1 MADALR
7 SVNTLLRRP
16 PSRFATALMPLAIVG
31 VLVLSPL
38 VTPAAARTEA
48 FEVGDANK
56 DQLPTGKEADGILG
70 DFVMRNDLIEATISG
85 DLPRRKANIGAFYAA
100 ITPGCVYDLS
110 VRGSRNDQLTLFS
123 PSFQHGD
130 VNYVRILDGGK
141 SGKASI
147 ETVVSAARNSGLYKR
162 HLYHLQDGWRGLL
175 IETTLRNEADST
187 HRVGTEDRLEDQSDA
202 RNVGE
207 NTVIY
212 ITDPADKAGYAFGW
226 VGEAPA
232 DTLELLPGQEVT
244 YKRFLAVGTSPAEA
258 YGLVVQRQGEFGTVS
273 GVIVGPS
280 GKGVPTAHIEITS
293 DDDTLAVYPD
303 ADGRFNFALR
313 PGSYDFLVTDVGR
326 AEVRQSLA
334 LVSGEVRSLSFEM
347 DRASTVVLDIRD
359 EDGRSIPCKVQ
370 FIGIE
375 GSESPD
381 LGPRTRAHGCLDQ
394 YHSETGRFEVQV
406 PPGDYRVV
414 VTRGIEFGHLEKE
427 IQLRSGRTEKIRGVL
442 RRLVDTEGWV
452 STDFHNHSTPSGD
465 NVTNSRDRV
474 INLAAEHIEFAPT
487 TEHNRLYDWQ
497 PFIDELGLADEV
509 VTIPGLELTVKGPH
523 LNAFPFVPDPYAQD
537 GGAPERQLVY
547 LRPAAPRYTDP
558 RINAIMLRDFQRSS
572 EDLMPERWVHLN
584 HPNMS
589 LDFVDRDKDGRED
602 GGYRGLAALIDGS
615 ELCGFW
621 TCTERGEDILA
632 RSPWRIVTRDEEE
645 LVRHRREFIWLQL
658 LNRGHR
664 YTAIAVSDAHAIHG
678 NGVGGWRTYITS
690 SSDRPADI
698 DWKEVVGNAKAGQA
712 LITNGPFLRVET
724 VDGTLPGGSARAQGS
739 IALRIEVQCTD
750 WIDIDRV
757 QILVNGRQHPDVNF
771 TKESHP
777 DWFSDGV
784 VKFNRVIDVPLS
796 QDSHIIIAAIGE
808 NSDLSVGYG
817 SSWQARMKPVA
828 YTNPIWVDVDG
839 GGFVPNGDDLGWDLP
854 VMEKTVEEV
863 RKMLLAA
870 GLDDSGV

>member
-1 MADALR
+1 MADAL
-7 SVNTLLRRP
+7 RP
-16 PSRFATALMPLAIVG
+16 PSRFATALMPLAVVG

-85 DLPRRKANIGAFYAA
+85 DLPKRKANIGAFWAA

-123 PSFQHGD
+123 PSFQQGD
-130 VNYVRILDGGK
+130 VNYVRILDGGSRAK
-141 SGKASI
+141 RALRRSYLRPG
-147 ETVVSAARNSGLYKR
+147 TVVSTSAISITSRMAGEVFSSRRPCATKPIRPTESVRRTGSKIFRPIPATWVRILSST
-162 HLYHLQDGWRGLL
+162 LL
-175 IETTLRNEADST
+175 IRRTRRGT
-187 HRVGTEDRLEDQSDA
+187 HSVG
-202 RNVGE
+202 
-207 NTVIY
+207 
-212 ITDPADKAGYAFGW
+212 
-226 VGEAPA
+226 VGEAPV

-280 GKGVPTAHIEITS
+280 GKGIPTAHIEITS
-293 DDDTLAVYPD
+293 DDDTLAAYPD
-303 ADGRFNFALR
+303 ADGRFDFALR

-326 AEVRQSLA
+326 AQVRQSLA
-334 LVSGEVRSLSFEM
+334 LISGEVRSLSFEM

-375 GSESPD
+375 GTESPD

-427 IQLRSGRTEKIRGVL
+427 IQLRPGRTEKIRGLL

-497 PFIDELGLADEV
+497 PFIDELGLADEI
-509 VTIPGLELTVKGPH
+509 VTIPGLEMTLAGAH

-537 GGAPERQLVY
+537 GGAPERQL
-547 LRPAAPRYTDP
+547 DP
-558 RINAIMLRDFQRSS
+558 RINAIVLRDFQRSW

-602 GGYRGLAALIDGS
+602 GGYRGLAVLIDGA
-615 ELCGFW
+615 EVW
-621 TCTERGEDILA
+621 GEDILA
-632 RSPWRIVTRDEEE
+632 RSPWRVVTRDEEE
-645 LVRHRREFIWLQL
+645 DVRHRREFIWLQL

-796 QDSHIIIAAIGE
+796 QDSHLIVVATGE

-863 RKMLLAA
+863 RKMLEAA

>member
-1 MADALR
+1 MADAL
-7 SVNTLLRRP
+7 RP
-16 PSRFATALMPLAIVG
+16 PSRFATALMPLAVVG

-85 DLPRRKANIGAFYAA
+85 DLPKRKANIGAFWAA

-123 PSFQHGD
+123 PSFQQGD

-187 HRVGTEDRLEDQSDA
+187 HRVGTEDRLEDFQADP

-226 VGEAPA
+226 VGEAPV

-280 GKGVPTAHIEITS
+280 GKGIPTAHIEITS
-293 DDDTLAVYPD
+293 DDDTLAAYPD
-303 ADGRFNFALR
+303 ADGRFDFALR

-326 AEVRQSLA
+326 AQVRQSLA
-334 LVSGEVRSLSFEM
+334 LISGEVRSLSFEM

-375 GSESPD
+375 GTESPD

-427 IQLRSGRTEKIRGVL
+427 IQLRPGRTEKIRGLL

-497 PFIDELGLADEV
+497 PFIDELGLADEI
-509 VTIPGLELTVKGPH
+509 VTIPGLEMTLAGAH

-537 GGAPERQLVY
+537 GGAPERQL
-547 LRPAAPRYTDP
+547 DP
-558 RINAIMLRDFQRSS
+558 RINAIVLRDFQRSW

-602 GGYRGLAALIDGS
+602 GGYRGLAVLIDGA
-615 ELCGFW
+615 EVW
-621 TCTERGEDILA
+621 GEDILA
-632 RSPWRIVTRDEEE
+632 RSPWRVVTRDEEE
-645 LVRHRREFIWLQL
+645 EVRHRREFIWLQL

-664 YTAIAVSDAHAIHG
+664 YTAIAVSDAHTIHG

-771 TKESHP
+771 TKESHR

-796 QDSHIIIAAIGE
+796 QDSHIIIVATGE

-863 RKMLLAA
+863 RKMLEAA

>member
-1 MADALR
+1 MADAL
-7 SVNTLLRRP
+7 RP
-16 PSRFATALMPLAIVG
+16 PSRFATALMPLAVVG

-70 DFVMRNDLIEATISG
+70 DFVMRNDLVEATISG
-85 DLPRRKANIGAFYAA
+85 DLPKRKANIGAFWAA

-123 PSFQHGD
+123 PSFQQGD

-187 HRVGTEDRLEDQSDA
+187 HRVGTEDRLEDFQADP

-226 VGEAPA
+226 VGEAPV

-280 GKGVPTAHIEITS
+280 GKGIPTAHIEITS
-293 DDDTLAVYPD
+293 DDDTLAAYPD
-303 ADGRFNFALR
+303 ADGRFDFALR

-326 AEVRQSLA
+326 AQVRQSLA
-334 LVSGEVRSLSFEM
+334 LISGEVRSLSFEM
-347 DRASTVVLDIRD
+347 DRASTVVLYIRD

-375 GSESPD
+375 GTESPD

-427 IQLRSGRTEKIRGVL
+427 IQLRPGRTEKIRGLL

-497 PFIDELGLADEV
+497 PFIDELGLADEI
-509 VTIPGLELTVKGPH
+509 VTIPGLEMTLAGAH

-537 GGAPERQLVY
+537 GGAPERQL
-547 LRPAAPRYTDP
+547 DP
-558 RINAIMLRDFQRSS
+558 RINAIVLRDFQRSW

-602 GGYRGLAALIDGS
+602 GGYRGLAVLIDGA
-615 ELCGFW
+615 EVW
-621 TCTERGEDILA
+621 GEDILA
-632 RSPWRIVTRDEEE
+632 RSPWRVVTRDEEE
-645 LVRHRREFIWLQL
+645 DVRHRREFIWLQL
-658 LNRGHR
+658 LNRGRR

-796 QDSHIIIAAIGE
+796 QDSHLIVVATGE

-863 RKMLLAA
+863 RKMLEAA

>member
-16 PSRFATALMPLAIVG
+16 PSRSATALMPLAVVG

-85 DLPRRKANIGAFYAA
+85 DLPRRKANIGAFWAA
-100 ITPGCVYDLS
+100 VTPGCVYDLS

-123 PSFQHGD
+123 PSFQQGD
-130 VNYVRILDGGK
+130 VNYVRILDDGK

-187 HRVGTEDRLEDQSDA
+187 HRVGTEDRLEDFQADD

-226 VGEAPA
+226 VGEAPV

-258 YGLVVQRQGEFGTVS
+258 YGLVIQRQGEFGTVS

-293 DDDTLAVYPD
+293 DDDTLAAYPD

-334 LVSGEVRSLSFEM
+334 LISGEVRSLSFEM

-359 EDGRSIPCKVQ
+359 ENGRSIPCKVQ
-370 FIGIE
+370 FIGIN
-375 GSESPD
+375 GTQSPD
-381 LGPRTRAHGCLDQ
+381 LGPNTRAYGCLDQ
-394 YHSETGRFEVQV
+394 YHSETGRFEVQA

-427 IQLRSGRTEKIRGVL
+427 IKLRPGRTEKIRGLL

-497 PFIDELGLADEV
+497 PFIDELGLADEI
-509 VTIPGLELTVKGPH
+509 VTIPGLEMTLAGAH

-537 GGAPERQLVY
+537 GGAPERQL
-547 LRPAAPRYTDP
+547 DP
-558 RINAIMLRDFQRSS
+558 RINAIVLRDFQRSW

-602 GGYRGLAALIDGS
+602 GGYRGLAVLIDGA
-615 ELCGFW
+615 EVCGNW
-621 TCTERGEDILA
+621 EVWGEDILA
-632 RSPWRIVTRDEEE
+632 RSPWRVVTRDEEE
-645 LVRHRREFIWLQL
+645 EVRHRREFIWLQL

-664 YTAIAVSDAHAIHG
+664 YTAIAVSDAHTIHG

-757 QILVNGRQHPDVNF
+757 QILVNGRQHPDLNF
-771 TKESHP
+771 TKESHR

-796 QDSHIIIAAIGE
+796 QDSHLIVVAAGE
-808 NSDLSVGYG
+808 DSDLSVGYG

-863 RKMLLAA
+863 RKMLEAA